1 MSALYFGILT
11 ALVLIYLGDF
21 STAFASSQ
29 LQNVT
34 VDDTAGSPT
43 GDLHIVYEPPGVWSA
58 GQNCTTCEAKVDKNQ
73 VLDGTWHDVSYIS
86 DNPPSSPISATLTFD
101 GKCWSTAAILYRLLT
116 GGEQVSLCTLSAL
129 SHGHSRTPTG
139 TRTCRS
145 S

>member
-1 MSALYFGILT
+1 MSALYFGIFT

-21 STAFASSQ
+21 PTAFASSQ

-34 VDDTAGSPT
+34 IDDTAGSPT
-43 GDLHIVYEPPGVWSA
+43 GDIHIVYEPPGVWSA

-86 DNPPSSPISATLTFD
+86 NNPPSSPISATLTFD

-116 GGEQVSLCTLSAL
+116 GGEQESLCTHSVL
-129 SHGHSRTPTG
+129 SHGRSQTRMG
-139 TRTCRS
+139 TRICHS
-145 S
+145 